1 LETVPSRHEA
11 KYYKILC
18 VGGSAQASDSFAC
31 IGAGTARVGNSKTG
45 AFDAIS
51 I

>member
-1 LETVPSRHEA
+1 VSSRHEA
-11 KYYKILC
+11 KYYKTLC
-18 VGGSAQASDSFAC
+18 VRGSARPSDSFAC